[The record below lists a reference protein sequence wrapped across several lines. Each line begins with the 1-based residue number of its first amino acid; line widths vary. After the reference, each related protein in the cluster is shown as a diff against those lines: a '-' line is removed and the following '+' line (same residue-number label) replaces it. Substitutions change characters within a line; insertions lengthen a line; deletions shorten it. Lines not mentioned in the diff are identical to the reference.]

1 MTGFTQQIG
10 GKVTRRESHHLL
22 LAPVALRYL
31 TFGSPKDVKEVAKHS
46 PEHPAAS
53 SGQASREL
61 GSLGRCK
68 LGQGFSQHTHVL
80 PTDGEEPEHYHAGA
94 HHVGVGVLKVEQ
106 KTTARQG
113 HRSCCV
119 STFPLKASVKPT
131 G

>member
-1 MTGFTQQIG
+1 MTEFTQQIG

-22 LAPVALRYL
+22 LAPAALRYL
-31 TFGSPKDVKEVAKHS
+31 TSGSPKDVEEVAKHR
-46 PEHPAAS
+46 PEHQRPA
-53 SGQASREL
+53 QAKPA
-61 GSLGRCK
+61 GSWDPWGGCN
-68 LGQGFSQHTHVL
+68 LGQGFFQHTHVL

-106 KTTARQG
+106 KTTARQV